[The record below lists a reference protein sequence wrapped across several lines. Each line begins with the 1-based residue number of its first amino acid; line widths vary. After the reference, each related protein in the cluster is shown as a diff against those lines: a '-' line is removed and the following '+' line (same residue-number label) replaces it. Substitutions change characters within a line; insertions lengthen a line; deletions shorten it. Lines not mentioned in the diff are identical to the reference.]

1 MNRKIKKILK
11 ENSIDDLSTFNES
24 QSIRIKNKIEKNIN
38 NFNTLT
44 HFTFIKNLNNVI
56 EFSYNNE
63 NYFYYPKHN
72 DYRKKKDS
80 EHITYEQIMNLPPLE
95 ELIPFGKYKDMK
107 ISEIIKTDMNYINWL
122 LSLKDLN
129 YVLRFNIKKYL
140 EKQNNL

>member
-11 ENSIDDLSTFNES
+11 ENSIEDLSVFNEN

-38 NFNTLT
+38 HFNTLT
-44 HFTFIKNLNNVI
+44 QFTFINNANNVI

-63 NYFYYPKHN
+63 IYYYYPKHN

-80 EHITYEQIMNLPPLE
+80 EHITYEQLMNLPPKE